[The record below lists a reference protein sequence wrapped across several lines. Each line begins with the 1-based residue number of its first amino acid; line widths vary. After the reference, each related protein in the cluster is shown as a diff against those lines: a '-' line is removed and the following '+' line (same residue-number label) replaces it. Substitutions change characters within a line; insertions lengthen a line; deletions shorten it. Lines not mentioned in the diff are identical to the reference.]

1 MLFKPAFVILALSQ
15 LAFAAPAA
23 VVEERQQACQDV
35 HIFLARGTSEPYP
48 GRQSKIVSAVCQG
61 IRSCGYEDIV
71 YPASFNPSYCASVSA
86 GISVGTSQ
94 LTAYARRCPNSKLVL
109 TGYSQGAHLV
119 GDILGGGGGSSF
131 AGCTQSTNTGLN
143 PATSPGN
150 KIVAALLFGDVR
162 HAANQPYNTGTG
174 VSGNGLWRREGAQ
187 LQSLNRFSNV
197 LRSWCLAGDNVCAG
211 GSDPQAHTSYFD
223 VFSPEAG
230 AWVKTK
236 L

>member
-1 MLFKPAFVILALSQ
+1 MLFKPTLASLALSQ

-48 GRQSKIVSAVCQG
+48 GRQSRIVSAVCQG
-61 IRSCGYEDIV
+61 ISSCSYEDIV
-71 YPASFNPSYCASVSA
+71 YPASFSPSYCASVSA
-86 GISVGTSQ
+86 GINAGTAQ

-119 GDILGGGGGSSF
+119 GDILGGGGGSGW
-131 AGCTQSTNTGLN
+131 AGCTQPTNTGLS

-174 VSGNGLWRREGAQ
+174 ASGNGLWRREGAQ

-211 GSDPQAHTSYFD
+211 GRDPQAHTSYFD
-223 VFSPEAG
+223 IFSLEAG